1 MLRRL
6 RRDLP
11 GSSLTERAG
20 QMVQPGPHDSNG
32 SDECSSAYNLI
43 KKLSKNAL
51 RQVRSGHRHSLWFNG
66 LCCLRKSFRRR
77 PWAVGHRRGPPGRRR
92 TSYCDR
98 HVLGRNVG
106 GRPMADRPSLVVH
119 SARWTETRSGSK
131 PSPTASSTSPSC
143 TEPTPEG
150 VPVKSR
156 SPGIRV
162 KICEQ

>member
-1 MLRRL
+1 MNYRANVEGFLR
-6 RRDLP
+6 
-11 GSSLTERAG
+11 EIHEVA
-20 QMVQPGPHDSNG
+20 
-32 SDECSSAYNLI
+32 
-43 KKLSKNAL
+43 
-51 RQVRSGHRHSLWFNG
+51 GHRTSAKQTLND
-66 LCCLRKSFRRR
+66 
-77 PWAVGHRRGPPGRRR
+77 
-92 TSYCDR
+92 SYCGR
-98 HVLGRNVG
+98 QVLGRDVG